1 MARCVRLFSGLGLLL
16 LTSVS
21 AEAGTLTSATWHQV
35 IEPFPRVA
43 GGIPITRTTA
53 QLGATGTSTATSAA
67 VSLSFPAFATTF
79 FVDGTQVD
87 LAILVDQGGPQAI
100 SATSGMGGGAPGI
113 PGTLVVMSAI
123 HTAMGVDQSMFMVGA
138 NTLVQIPLSHGKAGQ
153 FTNTFL
159 VSGALH
165 GMTVDFHAWTPG
177 TLMFTGLSS
186 LGQALP
192 DVTAMGSF
200 NLTANG
206 GGTVTL
212 VSPSKVSIDG
222 AFAQRRT
229 VGLTTLVLSFVPE
242 PSALLLLGGAALAL
256 AFASHRGS

>member
-1 MARCVRLFSGLGLLL
+1 ML

-35 IEPFPRVA
+35 VEPVPSAVGF
-43 GGIPITRTTA
+43 PITRTTA
-53 QLGATGTSTATSAA
+53 QLGATGSSTASSAA

-100 SATSGMGGGAPGI
+100 SATPGMGGGTPGI
-113 PGTLVVMSAI
+113 PGTVVVMSAI

-159 VSGALH
+159 VSGVQH
-165 GMTVDFHAWTPG
+165 GMTVSFYAWTPG
-177 TLMFTGLSS
+177 TLVFTGLSS

-192 DVTAMGSF
+192 GVTAMGSF

-206 GGTVTL
+206 GGTITL

-222 AFAQRRT
+222 ALAQQRT
-229 VGLTTLVLSFVPE
+229 VGITSLVLSFVPE
-242 PSALLLLGGAALAL
+242 PGTLLLLGGAALAL
-256 AFASHRGS
+256 ILVSRRSR